1 VYHSKNILSI
11 GEKCAIVRPTMAMPE
26 AEIKATLEALHR
38 ILTSRPHHAHYPSL
52 EDVFT
57 LTDPDDFKTSDTLR
71 EKIESLP

>member
-1 VYHSKNILSI
+1 
-11 GEKCAIVRPTMAMPE
+11 MAMPE